1 MTLSALPALAGFE
14 LMAEPAEQIAAKTT
28 TSIDVESHAEPE
40 PHSTEGLIG
49 DLALI
54 LLLGAIVTLFGVDFD
69 FGRPDHA
76 ALQKAEAAVGS
87 GLYSGR
93 FSGQSQIQLSALY
106 KQFGQH

>member
-49 DLALI
+49 DTTIFLYHNGRT
-54 LLLGAIVTLFGVDFD
+54 LLFFE
-69 FGRPDHA
+69 F
-76 ALQKAEAAVGS
+76 
-87 GLYSGR
+87 
-93 FSGQSQIQLSALY
+93 F
-106 KQFGQH
+106 